1 MAKKEKMGPVNW
13 IAVIVAT
20 LFALGVST
28 LWYGPLFGRARLEE
42 VGPGKLGIRRSPART
57 AAITAALLLIT
68 ATMMGH
74 MFARV
79 GSATLEVKWWLY
91 FMMSGGLAIAFVV
104 PSLWISYSQQRISTR
119 LALIDGGFWLA
130 AYLSM
135 GLAFKLLG

>member
-1 MAKKEKMGPVNW
+1 MGPVNW
-13 IAVIVAT
+13 IGVIVAT
-20 LFALGVST
+20 LVALGFST

-42 VGPGKLGIRRSPART
+42 VGPGKLGIRRSPGRT

-79 GSATLEVKWWLY
+79 GEVTLDVKWWLY
-91 FMMSGGLAIAFVV
+91 FMMSGGLAIAFVI

-119 LALIDGGFWLA
+119 LALIDGGFWLF

-135 GLAFKLLG
+135 GLAFFLLG